1 MRRMGVQDPSWVLNA
16 PLHSSAVDIDGAREF
31 IRQHHRGVL
40 VTRRANGGVQTSPVL
55 ASVDGAGAVTI
66 STRETALKVHNLRR
80 DPRAAYCGFTDRF
93 YGDWLQIDGTAEVVS
108 LPAAM
113 ELLVDYY
120 RSIRGEHE
128 DWDRYRAAMAEER
141 RVLVRLT
148 IERVGP
154 QRSG

>member
-1 MRRMGVQDPSWVLNA
+1 M
-16 PLHSSAVDIDGAREF
+16 DIEGAREF
-31 IRQHHRGVL
+31 IRQHHWGVL
-40 VTRRANGGVQTSPVL
+40 ITRRANGGVQTSPVV
-55 ASVDGAGAVTI
+55 ASVDGEGSVTI
-66 STRETALKVHNLRR
+66 STRETARKVHNLRR
-80 DPRAAYCGFTDRF
+80 DPRASYCGFTDRF
-93 YGDWLQIDGTAEVVS
+93 YGEWLQVDGTAEVVS
-108 LPAAM
+108 LPAAL
-113 ELLVDYY
+113 EPLVDYY